1 MNLLKKCSKV
11 LGTSLKILDYDE
23 YHEEKD
29 ERFWLPMP
37 PGGKTWLYTRCW
49 ENRVSLVIVK
59 VI

>member
-1 MNLLKKCSKV
+1 MQY
-11 LGTSLKILDYDE
+11 TA
-23 YHEEKD
+23 EEKD